1 MVSYPRHVKNNQF
14 RRSKPHMKTLTKKL
28 TLLITALAIT
38 LLSFPVMA
46 NASTNDIATYMMVNG
61 KQKGNTYTI
70 TKKTNSKY
78 SGTKFKFSTTVS
90 YNSKTRKFSCTSWSS
105 SKYGE
110 NTNKVSG
117 ITGNPN
123 AKLTVTL
130 TQKRNGKRTWLAKGK
145 VLAGKCRTSASKNTS
160 AVISA
165 KETPKS
171 SVPAAKSILNY
182 DIAITPFN
190 VACEVQRLFED
201 KGVTFEFSDFGFS
214 EELFTTIPPEELG
227 LGSD

>member
-1 MVSYPRHVKNNQF
+1 M
-14 RRSKPHMKTLTKKL
+14 
-28 TLLITALAIT
+28 
-38 LLSFPVMA
+38 
-46 NASTNDIATYMMVNG
+46 
-61 KQKGNTYTI
+61 
-70 TKKTNSKY
+70 
-78 SGTKFKFSTTVS
+78 
-90 YNSKTRKFSCTSWSS
+90 CSS
-105 SKYGE
+105 D
-110 NTNKVSG
+110 
-117 ITGNPN
+117 
-123 AKLTVTL
+123 LL

-145 VLAGKCRTSASKNTS
+145 VTAGKCRTAASKNTS

-182 DIAITPFN
+182 DIAVTPFN
-190 VACEVQRLFED
+190 VACELQGLFED